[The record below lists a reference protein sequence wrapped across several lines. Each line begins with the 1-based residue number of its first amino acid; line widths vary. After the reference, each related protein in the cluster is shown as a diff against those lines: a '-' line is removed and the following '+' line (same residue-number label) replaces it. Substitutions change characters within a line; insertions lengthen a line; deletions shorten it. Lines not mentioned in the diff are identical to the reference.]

1 MPIPTEKKKIPI
13 LMYHS
18 ISDHAAPKFKR
29 FAVAPTLFSE
39 HMAYLHQHAYTPVT
53 VTQLVQALAQGGE
66 ELPEKPVVITFDD
79 GFSDFYAE
87 ALPVLKQYSF
97 VATLYIVTAFIN
109 ETSHWLQKEGEATR
123 PMLTWDQIASVSEAG
138 IECGGHTHTHPELDT
153 LPLSR
158 AKEEIVQCKHL
169 LEQHLGHEIFSFA
182 YPFGYHTTGI
192 KQLVRDAGY
201 TSACAVKY
209 EMSSEATD
217 PFALTRLIV
226 SADMSVNE
234 LANALI
240 QGTSPFITLSKRI
253 ATPMWRFTRRSSA
266 VLTRRRTHHPQGGL
280 SVQ

>member
-18 ISDHAAPKFKR
+18 ISQQAAPKFKR
-29 FAVAPTLFSE
+29 FAVASALFSE

-53 VTQLVQALAQGGE
+53 VTQLVQALSKVNV

-79 GFSDFYAE
+79 GFSDFYTE
-87 ALPVLKQYSF
+87 ALPVLKQYNF

-109 ETSHWLQKEGEATR
+109 ETSRWLQKEGEAMR
-123 PMLTWDQIASVSEAG
+123 PMLTWEQIASISAAG

-153 LPLSR
+153 LPLSS
-158 AKEEIVQCKHL
+158 AQEEIVQCKHL
-169 LEQHLGHEIFSFA
+169 LELHLGHEVLSFA

-209 EMSSEATD
+209 EMSSESTD

-234 LANALI
+234 LAHALI
-240 QGTSPFITLSKRI
+240 QGTSPVMTLSKRI
-253 ATPMWRFTRRSSA
+253 ATPMWRFARRSSA
-266 VLTRRRTHHPQGGL
+266 VLTKHTHHPQGGF